1 MFVPHQLLYFT
12 GLRCCCVCPTPIA
25 LFHRFIVCLSHFTGL
40 RCCCVCPTSIAL
52 FDRFKMLCLYTT
64 LVWFHRLKMLLCLSH
79 TNCFISQVEDIVVFS
94 PHQLLYVKGLRCCC
108 VCPTPIALFHRFKML
123 LCLYRSIVWFHRL
136 KMLLCFYTSIVWFH
150 RLKMLLLCPTPI
162 ALFHRFK
169 MLLCLSHTNCFISQ
183 V

>member
-1 MFVPHQLLYFT
+1 MFVPHQLLY
-12 GLRCCCVCPTPIA
+12 
-25 LFHRFIVCLSHFTGL
+25 FTGL

-64 LVWFHRLKMLLCLSH
+64 IVWFHRLKMLLCLSH
-79 TNCFISQVEDIVVFS
+79 TNCFISQVEDIVVFF
-94 PHQLLYVKGLRCCC
+94 PHQLLYVKGLRCCVFVPHQLLYFTGLRCCC
-108 VCPTPIALFHRFKML
+108 VCTEVLFDFTGLRCCCVSTQVLFDFTGL
-123 LCLYRSIVWFHRL
+123 RCCCV
-136 KMLLCFYTSIVWFH
+136 
-150 RLKMLLLCPTPI
+150 CPTPI